1 MSKTITRT
9 HDTEATILGRVLSH
23 EHGQIP
29 PEVARYLVD
38 LTFSDRDQA
47 RMHDLAVRNQ
57 QGALT
62 PSEKE
67 ELFAFARA
75 GTVLAILQS
84 KARRALEIKP
94 KKHTTMTPS
103 RRRRPKS

>member
-1 MSKTITRT
+1 MSTTTTQT
-9 HDTEATILGRVLSH
+9 HDTEATILGRVLGN

-57 QGALT
+57 QGALS
-62 PSEKE
+62 PAEKE

-75 GTVLAILQS
+75 DTVLAILQS
-84 KARRALEIKP
+84 KARRVLKIKP
-94 KKHTTMTPS
+94 KKHSPF
-103 RRRRPKS
+103 